1 MGLFDNLAGQALG
14 ALGGQPQSGQS
25 GLLDGLMGL
34 LNNPQVG
41 GLQGLLQKFQ
51 SAGLG
56 EQVSSWIGTGN
67 NLPISA
73 EHIQQVLG
81 GGHLEQLA
89 QQAGMDHGQAALGL
103 SQLIPQMVDH
113 LTPNGQMPESGDL
126 LSGSL
131 NLLKGKLFG

>member
-1 MGLFDNLAGQALG
+1 MGLFDQFAGQALG
-14 ALGGQPQSGQS
+14 ALGGQPQGGQS
-25 GLLDGLMGL
+25 GLLDGLMSL
-34 LNNPQVG
+34 VNHPQMG
-41 GLQGLLQKFQ
+41 GLQGLIQKFQ
-51 SAGLG
+51 NAGLG
-56 EQVSSWIGTGN
+56 EQVASWIGTGS

-73 EHIQQVLG
+73 EHVQQVLG

-89 QQAGMDHGQAALGL
+89 QQAGMDQGQAAQGL

-126 LSGSL
+126 LGHSM